1 MPTMNILVYL
11 PAFIYLQLYIEP
23 LQTREIYI
31 ITIYYFST
39 KNNQRP
45 LLSNVKH
52 EYSKLSN
59 IQKINY

>member
-1 MPTMNILVYL
+1 MNNLVYQRL
-11 PAFIYLQLYIEP
+11 FHLQLYIEP
-23 LQTREIYI
+23 LQIREIYI

-39 KNNQRP
+39 KNNHQP